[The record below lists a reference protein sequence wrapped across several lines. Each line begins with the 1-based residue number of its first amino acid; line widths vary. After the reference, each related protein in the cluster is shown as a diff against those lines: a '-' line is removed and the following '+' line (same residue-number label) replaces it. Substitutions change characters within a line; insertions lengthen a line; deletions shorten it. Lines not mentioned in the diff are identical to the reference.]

1 MPDKSVSPPP
11 KKSNQDGLIGWFVN
25 NHVAANILMLLF
37 VVGGIIS
44 VMNMRTETFPAIDPN
59 LITVTVVYPGATPYE
74 VAESITNRVEEGLIG
89 IEGVDR
95 ISSTATEG
103 VGIISIEL
111 EDFANSDDVY
121 NEVETTVNGLTDF
134 PPEDAE
140 SPIVTRQ
147 KVTPNVLTLAIHG
160 KVDEKPLKHW
170 AEIIEEEIRQLQGV
184 ALTSL
189 RGIRDYQISIN
200 LSEESLRQY
209 NLSLSRISRLIN
221 EYTRDIPAGTVESDQ
236 GDILFRVQERRY
248 TGDDFK
254 SMPVRTTEDGSVLR
268 LGDIAQINDG
278 FEDINLISRFNGQR
292 AAFID
297 ISRSESEDTLA
308 VANAVKDYLSTVNL
322 PSGIELTL
330 QQDETTVLNDRI
342 SLMLRNGIIGF
353 MLVFVILLLFLDLKL
368 AFWTSA
374 AIPISFLGGLMFLH
388 FLGYSLNMV
397 TLFAL
402 IVVLGIVVD
411 DGIVTGE
418 SIFEAQEKQGDNPD
432 AVIDGVKNVIAPVT
446 IGVMTT
452 MAAFAPLIFST
463 GTLGQ
468 IIRVIPVVVIA
479 ILFVSLIEA
488 YFILPAHLSH
498 SNRWSAGIL
507 AGIRDR
513 VANGLQR
520 FVRHVIQPF
529 GRWLITWRYVTI
541 AGFIS
546 IAVLTAGLV
555 QSGAVR
561 FIFFPQ
567 IESDRITIDIETPVG
582 TPFEVTSDTVD
593 QIEHHIDQFRTEIK
607 SDPASDPFESISINI
622 GKIAASDGGPR
633 AGGQDTTGNNLAQV
647 TIRLVPSDF
656 RRQSASDIEQEIRN
670 RISDLPNINEL
681 SFQSSAVGGGA
692 DIEFELSH
700 PDDRSLNQA
709 SQELQNAMANIEGTV
724 EVTDSFEPGKREF
737 VFELNEKGHAVGLT
751 STELGQQL
759 RDGYFGAQAQ
769 RFQRGS
775 SEIIVYVRY
784 PADERD
790 QLSHLQDV
798 RIRLDD
804 GREVPLIDVADI
816 IEQRGYSSINTV
828 DGRRVVSVTADT
840 NADIVTPNEVISILQ
855 SDVLPDLA
863 NKYSGLSYSLGG
875 ESRDQQED
883 LQNLANNM
891 LIAVLLIFVLLGSQ
905 LRSYIQPFIIM
916 SAIPFGVV
924 GAILGH
930 FALGYDLTFISFFGM
945 VALTGVVVNDSVVL
959 IDYLNKRYLEGGH
972 IVEAA
977 VDAIGRRFRPILLTT
992 LSTSL
997 GLLPMLLETS
1007 MQARFLIP
1015 MVVSLATGIIFAT
1028 VVILFMVPCLVVISE
1043 DIKAKLRLD

>member
-1 MPDKSVSPPP
+1 
-11 KKSNQDGLIGWFVN
+11 
-25 NHVAANILMLLF
+25 
-37 VVGGIIS
+37 
-44 VMNMRTETFPAIDPN
+44 
-59 LITVTVVYPGATPYE
+59 
-74 VAESITNRVEEGLIG
+74 
-89 IEGVDR
+89 
-95 ISSTATEG
+95 
-103 VGIISIEL
+103 
-111 EDFANSDDVY
+111 
-121 NEVETTVNGLTDF
+121 
-134 PPEDAE
+134 
-140 SPIVTRQ
+140 
-147 KVTPNVLTLAIHG
+147 
-160 KVDEKPLKHW
+160 
-170 AEIIEEEIRQLQGV
+170 
-184 ALTSL
+184 
-189 RGIRDYQISIN
+189 
-200 LSEESLRQY
+200 
-209 NLSLSRISRLIN
+209 
-221 EYTRDIPAGTVESDQ
+221 
-236 GDILFRVQERRY
+236 
-248 TGDDFK
+248 
-254 SMPVRTTEDGSVLR
+254 MPVRTTEDGSVLR